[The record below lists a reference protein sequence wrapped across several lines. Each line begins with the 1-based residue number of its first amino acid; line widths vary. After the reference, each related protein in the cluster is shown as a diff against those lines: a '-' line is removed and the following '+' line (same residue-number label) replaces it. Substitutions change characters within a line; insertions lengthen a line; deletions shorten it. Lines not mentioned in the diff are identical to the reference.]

1 MANTQTTRSRKQTT
15 ASTKQTS
22 ARAKEARPRAADAK
36 ATSVFPDIL
45 CAVDGTRS
53 GMAAVRM
60 AANLAAP
67 DGHLTLLTVTSES
80 GSGRLYTAAAIS
92 PSRVQGVLRRAK
104 RIADDVGVESSREVD
119 HMGPPVEILLERACD
134 HDLLAI
140 GAPPTSWL
148 GGMLVGGVAAAALSQ
163 FTTPM
168 LVVRRT
174 FTGSLRGREIVVA
187 SDGEKGSDE
196 IVEIAGRLGASL
208 GARVTL
214 VNALGAESKNNPRSI
229 QAQARMLER
238 MLPDASG
245 VLIEPGKPW
254 DVIIDAAKSK
264 EAAIAVLG
272 SRQLSG
278 LRALGSVSR
287 RVAHDAPCSVLLLP
301 PANKT

>member
-1 MANTQTTRSRKQTT
+1 MAKTQTTRSKGRTIAP
-15 ASTKQTS
+15 ASNSK
-22 ARAKEARPRAADAK
+22 PR
-36 ATSVFPDIL
+36 SSRCVFANIL

-60 AANLAAP
+60 AASLAVP
-67 DGHLTLLTVTSES
+67 DGHLTLLTVTAES
-80 GSGRLYTAAAIS
+80 SAGGLNANAAIS
-92 PSRVQGVLRRAK
+92 PSRVEGILRRAK
-104 RIADDVGVESSREVD
+104 RIADDLGVASSSEVD
-119 HMGPPVEILLERACD
+119 HMGPPVKILLERAQD

-174 FTGSLRGREIVVA
+174 FTGTLQGRQILVA
-187 SDGEKGSDE
+187 SDGEKGSDQ
-196 IVEIAGRLGASL
+196 IVELAGRLGVTL

-214 VNALGAESKNNPRSI
+214 VNALGPESKGNPRSI
-229 QAQARMLER
+229 QAQARALER
-238 MLPDASG
+238 MLGDTSD

-254 DVIIDAAKSK
+254 DVIIDAAKSRK
-264 EAAIAVLG
+264 AAIAVVG
-272 SRQLSG
+272 SRRLSG

-301 PANKT
+301 PPTKK